1 MGSITECS
9 PISTP
14 LDWYTAVYS
23 GLLDGYSQFVI
34 KRPVPADF
42 SGYVGRNIYGMA
54 RKMTRLQGF
63 GRPLLNQ
70 FFLSLK
76 SAHSLDN
83 GKVYF

>member
-34 KRPVPADF
+34 KRPVPAYF
-42 SGYVGRNIYGMA
+42 AANIGGYINRMA
-54 RKMTRLQGF
+54 
-63 GRPLLNQ
+63 
-70 FFLSLK
+70 
-76 SAHSLDN
+76 
-83 GKVYF
+83 GKVS